1 MSEMPADGDEKVI
14 VDPDEDNLREPHAN
28 EAAQLV
34 DATFAI
40 AGRWLQ
46 RSDKFHSLARRN
58 GINPES
64 EKFRPLRRALGYFLQ
79 DEVRNGRRQV
89 VLKSTWIVGPDS
101 ATSNPKTELAEIVE
115 GWSELA
121 QTVKSPGA
129 KAHFFDLLVY
139 RGGPNTPE
147 RAAQA
152 ISAYVDF
159 ASASVSRVAVAE
171 ENHDVPLNERDC
183 SLSLGRALSLLHIA
197 SASPQARALAS
208 KAAAA
213 AFQHARVGLHSSV
226 PRVGGTVSLLAVLTA
241 TAGRLDA
248 EQRKE
253 LSRLIRQAM
262 NSYRTFIHVVDELA
276 ELSILLDPATRE
288 EVSRER
294 VEARLDSATDREP
307 MVAMIFLE
315 EAARL
320 AKDLHIPDL
329 AASATRL
336 MQDLAKEDFGFHV
349 IETTSSIPRELMS
362 AQIHLL
368 SQGRD
373 WRESLESWLQ
383 GPPPS
388 GDADSNRRNARE
400 SMAGTL
406 MAFLPSVHFGA
417 DNLPRWHAETEDDRL
432 LERLGWFEDL
442 QLATNGDLLAVA
454 LNRIAEMHGVP
465 PLEELALFLSGNG
478 RGDYAL
484 GLALARSLR
493 RYWHQDFEGSL
504 HTSAVRVEAAARRLV
519 LLLDEPAYS
528 VARQN
533 NPGKYVG
540 LSDLLEILAQRDFDE
555 SWDRFIRS
563 LLLGP
568 VGKNLRHDV
577 AHGFQV
583 AEPGPATAA
592 LALRAFSLFVVLL
605 WRPQSLVF
613 PARKPPFWQPSWTI
627 VDAAVS
633 AIGSAGRSPAM
644 IPRLMRIEAAA
655 VWSHLKSLFW
665 GRN

>member
-1 MSEMPADGDEKVI
+1 MPADGDEKII
-14 VDPDEDNLREPHAN
+14 VDPDEDKPREPHAD
-28 EAAQLV
+28 EVAQLA

-46 RSDKFHSLARRN
+46 RSDKFHSLARGN
-58 GINPES
+58 SINPES
-64 EKFRPLRRALGYFLQ
+64 EKFRPLRRGLGYFLR

-89 VLKSTWIVGPDS
+89 VLKSTWIVGPGA
-101 ATSNPKTELAEIVE
+101 ATSNPKTEVAEIIE
-115 GWSELA
+115 GWIELA
-121 QTVKSPGA
+121 QTAKSPGA
-129 KAHFFDLLVY
+129 KAHFLDLLVC

-171 ENHDVPLNERDC
+171 EDHDVPLNERDC

-197 SASPQARALAS
+197 SASPQAGALAS

-213 AFQHARVGLHSSV
+213 AFQHVRVGLRSSV
-226 PRVGGTVSLLAVLTA
+226 PRVGGTVSLLAVLTV
-241 TAGRLDA
+241 TAGLDA

-253 LSRLIRQAM
+253 LSSLIRQAM
-262 NSYRTFIHVVDELA
+262 TSYRTLVHVVDELA
-276 ELSILLDPATRE
+276 ELATSLDPTTRE

-307 MVAMIFLE
+307 MVAMVFLE
-315 EAARL
+315 GAARL

-329 AASATRL
+329 AASATRR
-336 MQDLAKEDFGFHV
+336 MQALAKEDLGFHV
-349 IETTSSIPRELMS
+349 FETTASIPTELMH
-362 AQIHLL
+362 AQVHLL

-417 DNLPRWHAETEDDRL
+417 DNLPRWHAESEDDRL

-465 PLEELALFLSGNG
+465 PLEELALFLSGDG

-540 LSDLLEILAQRDFDE
+540 LSDLLDILAQHDFDE

-605 WRPQSLVF
+605 WHPQSLAF
-613 PARKPPFWQPSWTI
+613 PARKPSFWQPSWTI

-644 IPRLMRIEAAA
+644 IPRLVRIEASAA
-655 VWSHLKSLFW
+655 WSHLKSLFR
-665 GRN
+665 GRT